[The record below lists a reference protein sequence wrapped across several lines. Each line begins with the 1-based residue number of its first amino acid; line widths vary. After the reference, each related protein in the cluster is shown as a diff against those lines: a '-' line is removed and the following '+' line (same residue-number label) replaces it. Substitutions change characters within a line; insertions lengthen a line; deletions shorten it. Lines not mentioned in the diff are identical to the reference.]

1 MKIKT
6 KLLLGFGLIVGL
18 LIVSQILSISALKII
33 QGKSGENSD
42 SDNLINASENF
53 TDFIS
58 YANKIV
64 ASDYSN
70 TNNTSDKSYLS
81 TIEINETN
89 IVILNN
95 KITDLNVY
103 KLTESGKLKDSLFSI
118 KPAGTVQ

>member
-18 LIVSQILSISALKII
+18 LILSQILSISALKVI

-53 TDFIS
+53 TGFIS

-70 TNNTSDKSYLS
+70 TNNIFDKSYLS
-81 TIEINETN
+81 TNEINKTN
-89 IVILNN
+89 LIFLKN
-95 KITDLNVY
+95 KITDLNV
-103 KLTESGKLKDSLFSI
+103 
-118 KPAGTVQ
+118 

>member
-18 LIVSQILSISALKII
+18 LILSQILSISALKII

-64 ASDYSN
+64 ASDYSS
-70 TNNTSDKSYLS
+70 TNNISDKSYLS
-81 TIEINETN
+81 NNEINETN
-89 IVILNN
+89 IVFLTN
-95 KITDLNVY
+95 KITDLSVY
-103 KLTESGKLKDSLFSI
+103 KLIKSGNLNNS
-118 KPAGTVQ
+118 